1 MVNYNVIFV
10 LFISHGFEFDYAV
23 ISFALPVG
31 MYVDNLILSYTQA
44 NKKADELDRRTRDC
58 TVRTRRSL
66 YARYSAHASFFFLKL

>member
-10 LFISHGFEFDYAV
+10 LFISHDFEFGYAV

-44 NKKADELDRRTRDC
+44 NKKAGELDRHTRDC

-66 YARYSAHASFFFLKL
+66 